1 MNEKEF
7 INEMAEHIIRD
18 ETSLFL
24 GAGSSCSVGF
34 PSWGKL
40 LEECTHKLNIKITKD
55 TDLFSIAQYFSNRYG
70 KTELQKI
77 VKSVLNKKFEFESKL
92 LNSIMDLNFK
102 NIWTTNYDSVIED
115 NLSRRRIISNKII
128 RDSDLVSLVPQ
139 TDINIYKLNGDV
151 SDSDNIVITKADIE
165 KYNDNH
171 QLLLTFFKKE
181 LISNTFLFLGYS
193 FSDTIVLSC
202 LSFISTYLNNKN
214 NFHYTIIEK
223 KNTCQH
229 KLFIEDLEKRY
240 HIKVLQVK
248 SNDEIPNILD
258 RLVNKIRSYRIFIS
272 GSFINLN
279 DDDDKFANEL
289 SKELTYRLLEKYQ
302 IYSGMGY
309 KLGNYISGYG
319 LNYLFEEHF
328 TNIEHHLIMR
338 PFAEHMSEQQIHN
351 HRENLIDQ
359 CQFVIF
365 LFGDSK
371 HRNEN
376 HNSIGVW
383 NEYQIA
389 KKNRKV
395 IIPIGSSGF
404 ESRKIYNDVLN
415 NITQYPYLEKYI
427 NILGESRD
435 AIRITDIILRII
447 AEYNSHL

>member
-223 KNTCQH
+223 KSTCQH
-229 KLFIEDLEKRY
+229 KLFIKDLEKRY

-435 AIRITDIILRII
+435 ATRITDIILRII

>member
-1 MNEKEF
+1 M
-7 INEMAEHIIRD
+7 
-18 ETSLFL
+18 
-24 GAGSSCSVGF
+24 
-34 PSWGKL
+34 
-40 LEECTHKLNIKITKD
+40 
-55 TDLFSIAQYFSNRYG
+55 
-70 KTELQKI
+70 
-77 VKSVLNKKFEFESKL
+77 
-92 LNSIMDLNFK
+92 
-102 NIWTTNYDSVIED
+102 
-115 NLSRRRIISNKII
+115 
-128 RDSDLVSLVPQ
+128 
-139 TDINIYKLNGDV
+139 
-151 SDSDNIVITKADIE
+151 
-165 KYNDNH
+165 
-171 QLLLTFFKKE
+171 
-181 LISNTFLFLGYS
+181 FLGYS

-202 LSFISTYLNNKN
+202 LSFISTYLNDKN

-229 KLFIEDLEKRY
+229 KSFIEDLEKRY

-248 SNDEIPNILD
+248 SNNEIPGILD
-258 RLVNKIRSYRIFIS
+258 RLINKIRSYRIFIS

-319 LNYLFEEHF
+319 LNYLSEEHF
-328 TNIEHHLIMR
+328 TNIEHHFIMR
-338 PFAEHMSEQQIHN
+338 PFAEHMSKQQIHN
-351 HRENLIDQ
+351 HRESLIDQ

-371 HRNEN
+371 YRNEN

-395 IIPIGSSGF
+395 IIPIGSTGF
-404 ESRKIYNDVLN
+404 ESRKIYNDILN

-427 NILGESRD
+427 KILGESRE
-435 AIRITDIILRII
+435 ATKISDIILQII

>member
-229 KLFIEDLEKRY
+229 KLFIKDLEKRY

-383 NEYQIA
+383 NEYHIA

-435 AIRITDIILRII
+435 TTRITDIILRII